1 MSTLKTEALRGL
13 SGSADSIQ
21 LHASD
26 QSVTF
31 PGVVNGVD
39 KIEEGNTSV
48 EVTDTGSNGECN
60 VTTEGTVRLKVDK
73 DGYVTFPS
81 KRQAAFCV
89 RHSGSD
95 LSLSANDIVIYTG
108 VAGNAMSFDLGSN
121 YSTTTGKFTAPVA
134 GVYYFEAQAFTT
146 GWTDGELLRDLLH
159 AHTNHGTHALARI
172 RQSHYD
178 TDTDDLGYFTNSVGW
193 LANLSASDTA
203 WFTVTKDCGVT
214 GGNIGGSFF
223 QGWLVA

>member
-89 RHSGSD
+89 RHSG
-95 LSLSANDIVIYTG
+95 LSLIHI
-108 VAGNAMSFDLGSN
+108 
-121 YSTTTGKFTAPVA
+121 
-134 GVYYFEAQAFTT
+134 
-146 GWTDGELLRDLLH
+146 
-159 AHTNHGTHALARI
+159 
-172 RQSHYD
+172 
-178 TDTDDLGYFTNSVGW
+178 
-193 LANLSASDTA
+193 
-203 WFTVTKDCGVT
+203 
-214 GGNIGGSFF
+214 
-223 QGWLVA
+223 